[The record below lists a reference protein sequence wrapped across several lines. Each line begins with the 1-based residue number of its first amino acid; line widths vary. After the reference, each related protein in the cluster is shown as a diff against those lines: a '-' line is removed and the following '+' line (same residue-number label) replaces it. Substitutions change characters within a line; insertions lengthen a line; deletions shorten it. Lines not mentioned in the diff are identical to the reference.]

1 VAAADQAV
9 RDAEA
14 DALFSGLENLRGL
27 VLAVS
32 GGSDSTALLIL
43 AERWARGLRKSRG
56 RCPELLAVTIDH
68 GLRPEAKR
76 EAAAA

>member
-43 AERWARGLRKSRG
+43 AERWARGL
-56 RCPELLAVTIDH
+56 
-68 GLRPEAKR
+68 
-76 EAAAA
+76 